1 MRIRARGRG
10 RMRPLAIWHMI
21 EKEIHRKDEHVTR
34 DETKPIVPDFFL
46 SQFVT
51 SVVRSMSKIGRMFFF
66 ANDLNEG
73 VGSKT
78 SNDIVLRSPIRIEIC
93 I

>member
-34 DETKPIVPDFFL
+34 DETKPIVPDFFSVNL
-46 SQFVT
+46 SPLWSGQCPK
-51 SVVRSMSKIGRMFFF
+51 SVACFFF